1 MKLCPLA
8 HKLIL
13 EYVLKWKKINFLHY
27 KKDYPVKTNFSVEKF
42 RWIFRFDSLRP
53 INNLSVIK
61 GWEFDFGFKR
71 IFCFVMKK
79 NYIFS
84 TSTCK
89 VFRYIL
95 IYMF

>member
-13 EYVLKWKKINFLHY
+13 EYVLKWKKSIFLHY
-27 KKDYPVKTNFSVEKF
+27 KTDYPVKTKISLDGFV
-42 RWIFRFDSLRP
+42 RFDSLRP
-53 INNLSVIK
+53 INNLSVSVIK
-61 GWEFDFGFKR
+61 GREVDIGFKSL
-71 IFCFVMKK
+71 FCFVMKK

-89 VFRYIL
+89 VISMWTRVYS
-95 IYMF
+95 